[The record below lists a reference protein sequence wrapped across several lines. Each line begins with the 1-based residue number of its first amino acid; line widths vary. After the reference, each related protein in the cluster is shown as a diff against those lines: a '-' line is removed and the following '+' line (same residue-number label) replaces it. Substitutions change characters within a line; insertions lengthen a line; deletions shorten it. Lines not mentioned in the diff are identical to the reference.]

1 MSSTPTDPEDIVS
14 DGVEEDGTAVPR
26 DPGGP
31 GSAGGTGGTAGAAA
45 PTSGGPSGG
54 AEGHAPGEGDA
65 NKVPGPAEEQDEKT
79 ADDRGLTTDTSPD

>member
-1 MSSTPTDPEDIVS
+1 MSSTPADPGDIVS
-14 DGVEEDGTAVPR
+14 DGVAEDGTPVPR
-26 DPGGP
+26 DPG
-31 GSAGGTGGTAGAAA
+31 SASSASGTGTTGAAA

-54 AEGHAPGEGDA
+54 AEGHAPGAGDA